1 MKLKL
6 SEREKW
12 LLFAT
17 LVFAVL
23 YLFITFLYGPKA
35 AENDSLKEKLKAQ
48 KLDLKTS
55 QDKAKIL
62 QSLELTP
69 LENLRSQKTKEE
81 QVIDALQY
89 ISKEVSKLQ
98 LNLLFIRPRLEE
110 RVVDSA
116 KAVFIDLTFTG
127 RYNDIYKFMAALE
140 KLPILILVDS
150 MDMSKTQGPNINVNM
165 VLSVYY

>member
-6 SEREKW
+6 SERERW

-17 LVFAVL
+17 AVFAVF
-23 YLFITFLYGPKA
+23 YLFMTFLYGPKA
-35 AENDSLKEKLKAQ
+35 SENDSLKEKLRSQ
-48 KLDLKTS
+48 QLELKTS
-55 QDKAKIL
+55 LDKAKIL
-62 QSLELTP
+62 QSMELTP
-69 LENLRSQKTKEE
+69 LEKLRSQKTKEE

-89 ISKEVSKLQ
+89 ISKEVGKVKL
-98 LNLLFIRPRLEE
+98 NMKYIRPRLEE

-127 RYNDIYKFMAALE
+127 RYNEIYKFMSALE

-150 MDMSKTQGPNINVNM
+150 MDMIRGEDADITVNM